1 MAYETIRVRREMN
14 LQSRDFTSFDG
25 VKIKIHEIGQGRP
38 LFLLHGLF
46 SSANVNWIKYGHAD
60 ILAQAGFRVI
70 MPDLRAHG
78 ASEAPHD
85 SASYP
90 DDVIVKD
97 IEALITDYEFDEYDL
112 AGFSLG
118 ARTSAKLVI
127 NGAKPRRLVLTGM
140 GWEGLNGWGNRR
152 DFFLNCVRHYH
163 DAKRGD
169 EYYFPVQFMKT
180 TGIDPVAAEQLLLSF
195 VDLDTDVLRES
206 NIPALVVCGDKD
218 HDNGSGQLLAENLK
232 NARFAE
238 ISGNHMSSVTQKSLG
253 RNIADFLS
261 RDL

>member
-1 MAYETIRVRREMN
+1 MAHATIGNKRAMN
-14 LQSRDFTSFDG
+14 VHSRDFTSFDG
-25 VKIKIHEIGQGRP
+25 VKLKIHEMGEGRP
-38 LFLLHGLF
+38 LLLLHGLF
-46 SSANVNWIKYGHAD
+46 SNANVNWIKYGHAD
-60 ILAQAGFRVI
+60 ILVQAGFRVI

-90 DDVIVKD
+90 NDVIVKD
-97 IEALITDYEFDEYDL
+97 IEALIAEYDFDEYDL

-118 ARTSAKLVI
+118 ARTAAKLVI
-127 NGAKPRRLVLTGM
+127 NGERPARLALTGM

-152 DFFLNCVRHYH
+152 DYFLNCVRHYH

-180 TGIDPVAAEQLLLSF
+180 TGIDPIAAEQLLLSF
-195 VDLDTDVLRES
+195 ANLDTDILRKVD
-206 NIPALVVCGDKD
+206 IPTLVVCGDKD
-218 HDNGSGQLLAENLK
+218 QDNGSGSLLADNLK
-232 NARFAE
+232 NAHFIE

-253 RNIADFLS
+253 QAISDFMLK
-261 RDL
+261 

>member
-1 MAYETIRVRREMN
+1 MN
-14 LQSRDFTSFDG
+14 VHSRDFTSFDG
-25 VKIKIHEIGQGRP
+25 VKLKIHEMGEGRP
-38 LFLLHGLF
+38 LLLLHGLF
-46 SSANVNWIKYGHAD
+46 SNANVNWIKYGHAD

-78 ASEAPHD
+78 ESEAPHD

-90 DDVIVKD
+90 NDVIVKD
-97 IEALITDYEFDEYDL
+97 IEALIAEYDFDEYDL

-118 ARTSAKLVI
+118 ARTAAKLVI
-127 NGAKPRRLVLTGM
+127 NGERPARLALTGM

-152 DFFLNCVRHYH
+152 DYFLNCVRHYH

-180 TGIDPVAAEQLLLSF
+180 TGIDPIAAEQLLLSF
-195 VDLDTDVLRES
+195 DNLDTDILRKVD
-206 NIPALVVCGDKD
+206 IPTLVVCGDKD
-218 HDNGSGQLLAENLK
+218 QDNGSGSLLADNLK
-232 NARFAE
+232 NAHFIE

-253 RNIADFLS
+253 QTISDFMLK
-261 RDL
+261 